1 MIFGTR
7 RLSEQSMPEFISSY
21 TKILFSL
28 LSPGMPELFKDTQRY
43 STAAGRA
50 TSVLS
55 SSQIQEAYLH
65 PSAVIQQ
72 TLKVIALT
80 QGALNA
86 ANTKLDT
93 IAKQRQHI
101 EAALTTLHAL
111 ANTNNRSDEEGQ
123 PKIPSIDNTLNE
135 LHQQLI
141 MLRKSETELEALKSK
156 LNQELANID
165 KKLLPVHSEE
175 WLKHREE
182 YFDKLATQLETNG
195 IVLNKA
201 EKAELRRGSFTVS
214 STQEKLKALEKLGIE
229 LPDGASDFTIIAYD
243 AIVAALSR
251 TLQQV
256 DSKTVKGIA
265 RGLDAIDDENKSSR
279 KLKESHAEQYEKTI
293 SAVKRL
299 EEQVAK
305 TAVLSSDK
313 LNMLESIEKQAKT
326 PAKTEEAKPASTG

>member
-1 MIFGTR
+1 
-7 RLSEQSMPEFISSY
+7 MPELISSY
-21 TKILFSL
+21 TRILFSL
-28 LSPGMPELFKDTQRY
+28 LGPGMPELFKDTRQY
-43 STAAGRA
+43 STAAGKA

-111 ANTNNRSDEEGQ
+111 ANTDNKSDEEGQ
-123 PKIPSIDNTLNE
+123 PKAPSADNTLNE
-135 LHQQLI
+135 LRQQLI
-141 MLRKSETELEALKSK
+141 MLRKSETELEVLKSK
-156 LNQELANID
+156 LNQELTNID
-165 KKLLPVHSEE
+165 KKLLPAHSEE

-182 YFDKLATQLETNG
+182 YFDKLTAQLDACG
-195 IVLNKA
+195 IVLNTD
-201 EKAELRRGSFTVS
+201 EKSGLRKGSTTVS
-214 STQEKLKALEKLGIE
+214 SIQEKLKALEKLQIE

-243 AIVAALSR
+243 VIVAALSR
-251 TLQQV
+251 TLQKI

-265 RGLDAIDDENKSSR
+265 RGLDAIDDENKASK
-279 KLKESHAEQYEKTI
+279 KLKGSHAMQYKGVIDT
-293 SAVKRL
+293 VKQL

-305 TAVLSSDK
+305 TAVLSPDE
-313 LNMLESIEKQAKT
+313 LNMVENIEKRAKAPT
-326 PAKTEEAKPASTG
+326 KAEEIKPTRAG